1 MCFDFGEG
9 GAGGVHR
16 SDILSS
22 VIIHAFCCSTVHHR
36 CSDKTPGTCATG
48 QTRLHCWSKE
58 HVFVRT
64 LEMTAVATKRQG
76 LGALVLHSGTA
87 MKYSSIPG
95 ATFAP
100 SIMWLWGIYIYT
112 PSLVSKANALLQ
124 ALVEH
129 SLSEPQFASVVYV

>member
-1 MCFDFGEG
+1 ML
-9 GAGGVHR
+9 V
-16 SDILSS
+16 
-22 VIIHAFCCSTVHHR
+22 
-36 CSDKTPGTCATG
+36 
-48 QTRLHCWSKE
+48 
-58 HVFVRT
+58 VRT

-76 LGALVLHSGTA
+76 LEALVLHSGTA